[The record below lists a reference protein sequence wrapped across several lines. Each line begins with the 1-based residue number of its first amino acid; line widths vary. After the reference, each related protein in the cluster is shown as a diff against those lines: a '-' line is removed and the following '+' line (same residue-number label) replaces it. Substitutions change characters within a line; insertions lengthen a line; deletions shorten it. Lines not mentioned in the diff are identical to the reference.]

1 MLERNT
7 MTEFE
12 SDNTAPA
19 EDSISSPVNQI
30 QMIPLPEPQEQQQQQ
45 KKKRNLPG
53 MPGNFIETQYLI

>member
-1 MLERNT
+1 

-12 SDNTAPA
+12 TDTTGPA

-45 KKKRNLPG
+45 KKKKRNLPG
-53 MPGNFIETQYLI
+53 MPGNFIETQYLIKSY